1 MEELLELRG
10 YIEHQQYPEALD
22 LLGEMEEMSRQDK
35 INKIYSFVKVLLLH
49 LIKQNAEKRTTRSW
63 DYSIRNVLNSIARTN
78 QMRKAKGRYLSEEG
92 LKETIHQA
100 YALALAK
107 ASLEAFEGQY
117 DEKQFSEMV
126 DRSQIEQKAFDLI
139 KNYHE
144 A

>member
-10 YIEHQQYPEALD
+10 YIERQEYPEALS
-22 LLGEMEEMSRQDK
+22 LLEEMEEMSRQDK

-49 LIKQNAEKRTTRSW
+49 LIKQDAEKRTTRSW
-63 DYSIRNVLNSIARTN
+63 DYSIRNALNSIFRTN
-78 QMRKAKGRYLSEEG
+78 QMRKTKGCYLSEEG

-117 DEKQFSEMV
+117 DEKQLGDMV
-126 DRSQIEQKAFDLI
+126 DRPQIEQKAFDLI
-139 KNYHE
+139 NG
-144 A
+144 